1 MSLIL
6 VVEDDE
12 KIASNVLLR
21 LRDVGYGAVAL
32 HSAEEGDAWLR
43 AASNPDPDLLLLD
56 VRLPGMSG
64 IEWLRRLGDRGR
76 IPPIILI
83 SGDALMAE
91 TVEAIRLGVHDF
103 FDKPFTRERVL
114 NSVANGLEH
123 ADLLVVVVA
132 LGG

>member
-32 HSAEEGDAWLR
+32 RSAEEGDAWLR
-43 AASNPDPDLLLLD
+43 EASNPDPDLLLLD

-64 IEWLRRLGDRGR
+64 IEWLRRLGDRAR
-76 IPPIILI
+76 
-83 SGDALMAE
+83 
-91 TVEAIRLGVHDF
+91 R
-103 FDKPFTRERVL
+103 
-114 NSVANGLEH
+114 GLQN
-123 ADLLVVVVA
+123 
-132 LGG
+132 